1 MGMWLARCPLPCSL
15 PPDTATDP
23 ASDFPEFGPLHSFT
37 PLVSQQYGRS
47 HPFAA
52 GSSSANGYMDRS
64 SLRNSQDISMLLR
77 SGMLVE
83 AALLSSNASR
93 MHVIH
98 DAGGPAVLNLS

>member
-1 MGMWLARCPLPCSL
+1 MCVAPTSL
-15 PPDTATDP
+15 SPFADIAGDGG
-23 ASDFPEFGPLHSFT
+23 DFPEFGPLHSFT
-37 PLVSQQYGRS
+37 PLVSQQFGRS
-47 HPFAA
+47 HPFGA
-52 GSSSANGYMDRS
+52 GSSSGGYVDRS

-98 DAGGPAVLNLS
+98 DAGASLRYPVLQAAVGG